1 MSQKQHLLHQF
12 SQVTPKCS
20 KNVSDYS
27 HFKDTIIALKLSKLR
42 PLHRGSCFIKQVSR
56 MCVNLQLQTAA
67 LKLPLCSR
75 MILDGQVLH
84 INESVCPCLLY
95 SLALPHTS
103 TDIHTYTYTH
113 TIAPPK
119 RLSHATHKVKLISL
133 ISDRVIICPRLR
145 FSTVHVVL
153 CALVSKLHQGQ
164 EFSSPR
170 CIYV

>member
-1 MSQKQHLLHQF
+1 MSIDSKQKLLRGMSQKQHLLHQF

-103 TDIHTYTYTH
+103 TDIHTYTHTH

-119 RLSHATHKVKLISL
+119 DSHM
-133 ISDRVIICPRLR
+133 LR
-145 FSTVHVVL
+145 TR
-153 CALVSKLHQGQ
+153 
-164 EFSSPR
+164 SS
-170 CIYV
+170 